1 MRKRGKQI
9 MAGGGALLLTSGA
22 AGLWSSSARAAAP
35 DTLAVFDAAS
45 TATPVGVISRVPVET
60 DGGYLLSNS
69 AVQIGKS
76 QALAAG
82 FTLGSLGDAFVVTS
96 APPGTITQFPSVI
109 TAQDP
114 PSATAPREAQLSGGD
129 GGGASVGGEA
139 RNADLNARASDSPMA
154 LANAS
159 GQSISSAVY
168 STGAA
173 VSHSESSVLPDGTV
187 TTKGT
192 TSMQNVMIGGPTGLT
207 IASVDS
213 LASIVIKPGQKPVT
227 GLAIH
232 TFGAQLA
239 GVPVIID
246 QNGIR
251 ISDQVPVP
259 ASAVTSFNMGLAA
272 LAAQGLTFIASTVEQ
287 KVGDDQAEISGAA
300 FTFRYHLP
308 DSQIPRPSDIGSD
321 ETFEYGRVLA
331 AVTARQRGDLGAG
344 PALPPPGTATVGVP
358 LGGGTPAA
366 VPVAVGAPAVSSEPP
381 ATAVL
386 GVGPAPAVVPTV
398 NLGVASDTAEATGF
412 TQPYR
417 PSLAPQGV
425 KDGYRYLLLVGALG
439 LSGLVVLIRKRPI
452 A

>member
-1 MRKRGKQI
+1 MRKRGSQI
-9 MAGGGALLLTSGA
+9 VAGGGVLLLSA
-22 AGLWSSSARAAAP
+22 AMAGLWSSPARAEAP
-35 DTLAVFDAAS
+35 DNLAVYDAAS

-96 APPGTITQFPSVI
+96 APPGTITQFPSVVA
-109 TAQDP
+109 AQDP
-114 PSATAPREAQLSGGD
+114 PSATAPREAELSAGN

-159 GQSISSAVY
+159 GQSIAGAVY

-187 TTKGT
+187 TTLGT
-192 TSMQNVMIGGPTGLT
+192 TSAQNVMIGGPTGLT

-213 LASIVIKPGQKPVT
+213 LASITIKPGQKPIT
-227 GLAIH
+227 GLEVH
-232 TFGAQLA
+232 TYGAQLA

-246 QNGIR
+246 RNGIR
-251 ISDQVPVP
+251 ISNQVPVP
-259 ASAVTSFNMGLAA
+259 ASAVNSFNMGLAS
-272 LAAQGLTFIASTVEQ
+272 LAAKGLTFIASTEQ
-287 KVGDDQAEISGAA
+287 SKVSDGQAEVSGAA
-300 FTFRYHLP
+300 FTFRYHVP
-308 DSQIPRPSDIGSD
+308 DGPVPRPSDIGSD

-331 AVTARQRGDLGAG
+331 AVTSRLRGDLDAG
-344 PALPPPGTATVGVP
+344 PELPPPGAATVGLP
-358 LGGGTPAA
+358 LGGVTSATD
-366 VPVAVGAPAVSSEPP
+366 PVVSASGAEPS
-381 ATAVL
+381 TTL
-386 GVGPAPAVVPTV
+386 GLSPAPAVAPTV
-398 NLGVASDTAEATGF
+398 NLGVVSDGTEPLAF
-412 TQPYR
+412 TPPYR

-425 KDGYRYLLLVGALG
+425 KDGYRYVLLVGALG
-439 LSGLVVLIRKRPI
+439 LAGLVVIFRKRPN